1 MFRGVGLLIL
11 CLLPPFLYVYEWH
24 SIEYHLSLLHIEHLP
39 QLLRHYAVD
48 LTQHHIETLPHEH
61 SGVLLYAQPHVLA
74 LVLVIHQG
82 FHTRRGE
89 FIAVLPPLHH
99 EVLE

>member
-1 MFRGVGLLIL
+1 
-11 CLLPPFLYVYEWH
+11 
-24 SIEYHLSLLHIEHLP
+24 
-39 QLLRHYAVD
+39 
-48 LTQHHIETLPHEH
+48 
-61 SGVLLYAQPHVLA
+61 VLLYAQPHVLA
-74 LVLVIHQG
+74 LVLVVHQG